1 MSKWFYLMLGTF
13 IAVELLT
20 RLIVL
25 GAFDNESPDLSPKAA
40 VIGLINFIALIII
53 IIAMYKL
60 CV

>member
-25 GAFDNESPDLSPKAA
+25 GAFDNQSPLSPKAA
-40 VIGLINFIALIII
+40 WIGLINFVALVIII
-53 IIAMYKL
+53 FAMYNL
-60 CV
+60 WV

>member
-1 MSKWFYLMLGTF
+1 MLGTF

-25 GAFDNESPDLSPKAA
+25 GVFDNESPDLSPKAA
-40 VIGLINFIALIII
+40 VIGLINFVALIII
-53 IIAMYKL
+53 AIAMYKL